1 MLTLSW
7 FYIQIHTKRLHLACY
22 KCHIQ
27 LHKFYE
33 LTSITKYYWSTHK
46 ILHLVS
52 YLRCKV
58 HEPIFSAGKALQNRK
73 YPSVCLSVAKTKP
86 ISFQKVSI
94 LIRFLAC
101 CVEN

>member
-73 YPSVCLSVAKTKP
+73 YPSVCLSVCCQNKTHQL
-86 ISFQKVSI
+86 SEGFETDKVFG
-94 LIRFLAC
+94 LLC
-101 CVEN
+101 

>member
-33 LTSITKYYWSTHK
+33 LSSITKYYWSTHK
-46 ILHLVS
+46 ILHLVA
-52 YLRCKV
+52 YLRCEV
-58 HEPIFSAGKALQNRK
+58 PGKHSRIANIRQ
-73 YPSVCLSVAKTKP
+73 SVCLSVAKTKP
-86 ISFQKVSI
+86 ISFQKVSR